1 MVSREFT
8 SRDFASRSP
17 FAIKFG
23 NPSDTTSACAQPF
36 SIQGFPIF
44 VGHISSYCCARN
56 FDIVKLNFFTFMSWR
71 IITHIL
77 TTACSFYDNISHTFK
92 KQRPPLLGLS
102 SKVYFWP
109 LVHLYRSDFFNSLP
123 ISLTEWPEN
132 RKNRCLSSR
141 ALKHKQCRPSFSW
154 SNREIKRKRQKK
166 NENRKPTKWAGKVWR
181 EKNSST
187 CTSRAKLQ
195 KHYNFFKS

>member
-1 MVSREFT
+1 MCAAFFYSRLSNLCWSYIFILLCSKLWYCKAEFFYLSVLKNYHAYT
-8 SRDFASRSP
+8 Y
-17 FAIKFG
+17 
-23 NPSDTTSACAQPF
+23 NCLQ
-36 SIQGFPIF
+36 IF
-44 VGHISSYCCARN
+44 RKY
-56 FDIVKLNFFTFMSWR
+56 
-71 IITHIL
+71 
-77 TTACSFYDNISHTFK
+77 SHTFK